1 MVVLGISLLSGW
13 LPVSMEAAAAVA
25 LVAAVIRRDR
35 RWATR
40 RLPFIAGAA
49 LVLALGAAAASRP
62 LFGITDPLPLSV
74 WVWLGMAAAALLVV
88 TIGWPSARW
97 WQSVSGVVA
106 LGLACLVCGNSVNQF
121 VGYYPTL
128 ESAMAA
134 LRGRPPAGQI
144 TLQQLH
150 GSRLPD
156 AAQTGELVSVDIPS
170 SAATFSPR
178 RELVYLPPVW
188 FRHGHR
194 PLPAVEMIGA
204 EHAAPENWVRIGGAV
219 RASNAYAA
227 HHQGRAPILV
237 FVDAT
242 ESFNND
248 TECVNGPHGT
258 AEDYLVKDV
267 PRFVIATF
275 GASRDPRH
283 WGVLGFSM
291 GGTCA
296 IGLTVEHPQTFGHFV
311 DIDGD
316 LGPNVGTKAQ
326 TIATLY
332 GGSATAWAAHDPL
345 TVMARHGHYRD
356 VTGRFVNGSNEHLLI
371 KESKQLAAAC
381 HKVAIPAE
389 VVVQHGSHVWQFAEN
404 VFARTL
410 PWLSAQLDL
419 S

>member
-1 MVVLGISLLSGW
+1 MVGLGVSLLSGW
-13 LPVSMEAAAAVA
+13 LPVVLEVAAAVA
-25 LVAAVIRRDR
+25 LVAAAGWRDQ
-35 RWATR
+35 RWRTR
-40 RLPFIAGAA
+40 RLPFIA
-49 LVLALGAAAASRP
+49 AAAVLFAFGAGEASGR
-62 LFGITDPLPLSV
+62 LFGITDPLPTSF
-74 WVWLGMAAAALLVV
+74 WAWLGVAVAGLLVLV
-88 TIGWPSARW
+88 VGWRSARW
-97 WQSVSGVVA
+97 WRSAVGVVA
-106 LGLACLVCGNSVNQF
+106 VGLALLVCGNSINQF
-121 VGYYPTL
+121 VGYYPTVGA
-128 ESAMAA
+128 AMAD

-150 GSRLPD
+150 GNHLPD
-156 AAQTGELVSVDIPS
+156 AEQTGELVSVDIPS
-170 SAATFSPR
+170 STKTFTPR

-227 HHQGRAPILV
+227 HHQGRSPILV

-267 PRFVIATF
+267 PRFVIANF
-275 GASRDPRH
+275 GASRDARH

-316 LGPNVGTKAQ
+316 LGPNIGDKAQ

-332 GGSATAWAAHDPL
+332 GGSAAAWAAHDPL
-345 TVMARHGHYRD
+345 TVMAHHGRYRD
-356 VTGRFVNGSNEHLLI
+356 VSGRFVNGSNEHHLI
-371 KESKQLAAAC
+371 QNSQQLAAAA
-381 HKVAIPAE
+381 HKVDIPAK
-389 VVVQHGSHVWQFAEN
+389 VVVMHGSHVWQFAED

-410 PWLSAQLDL
+410 PWLSTELDA
-419 S
+419 

>member
-1 MVVLGISLLSGW
+1 VIVLGISLLSGW
-13 LPVSMEAAAAVA
+13 LPVAMEAAAAIA
-25 LVAAVIRRDR
+25 LVAAIGWRDR
-35 RWATR
+35 RWRTR
-40 RLPFIAGAA
+40 RLPLIAGAA
-49 LVLALGAAAASRP
+49 ALIAVGAAAASRP
-62 LFGITDPLPLSV
+62 LFGITDPLPTSV
-74 WVWLGMAAAALLVV
+74 WVWLGVAAAAVLVLI
-88 TIGWPSARW
+88 IGWRSARW
-97 WQSVSGVVA
+97 WRNVVGVA
-106 LGLACLVCGNSVNQF
+106 AAGLALIVCGNSVNQF
-121 VGYYPTL
+121 VGYYPTVG
-128 ESAMAA
+128 SAVGD
-134 LRGRPPAGQI
+134 LRGRPPSGQI

-150 GSRLPD
+150 GNHLPD

-170 SAATFSPR
+170 SETSFHPR

-188 FRHGHR
+188 FEHEHH

-242 ESFNND
+242 ESFTND

-267 PRFVIATF
+267 PRFVIANF

-316 LGPNVGTKAQ
+316 LGPNIGNKAQ

-332 GGSATAWAAHDPL
+332 GGSAAAWAAHDPL

-356 VTGRFVNGSNEHLLI
+356 VSGRFVNGSNEHHLI
-371 KESKQLAAAC
+371 QESEQLAAAG
-381 HKVAIPAE
+381 HNVDIPAK
-389 VVVQHGSHVWQFAEN
+389 VVVMPGSHVWQFAEN

-410 PWLSAQLDL
+410 PWLSTQLD